1 MRIASI
7 DTIVVN
13 AKMRNWVFVRV
24 TTDEPGL
31 SGIGEATV
39 EWQTN
44 GVVGAITDLAPLLIG
59 EDATRIEH
67 LWQSMYRHL
76 FFRGGVVTMS
86 ALSGIDQALWDL
98 NAKRLGVPLYR
109 LLGGAVRDRLRMYDH
124 LGGGESASVYDQSNA
139 TDFAERAI
147 ESREAGFSAVKILAV
162 PLSEPLVGAAN
173 LRAAEALMAAAR
185 EGGGDDMDIM
195 VDLHGRTSAAA
206 AIAYARVL
214 APYRP
219 YFLEEPCPPDHPDA
233 IAEVARSTEVPI
245 AAGERL
251 LHRTEFLPLLT
262 SRAIAVA
269 QPDVCHAGGIS
280 EIRRI
285 AALCETFNVAMAPHN
300 PLGPIATMVNIH
312 LGFATSN
319 TLIQEVMRA
328 DVPWRDDVVH
338 GLPPIVDGH
347 VELPTAP
354 GIGVSLDEAAARA
367 HPYEPSA
374 PIRSVRPDGS
384 VTEW

>member
-1 MRIASI
+1 MKITAVE
-7 DTIVVN
+7 TVVVN
-13 AKMRNWVFVRV
+13 ARMRNWVFVQVR
-24 TTDEPGL
+24 TDERELTGL
-31 SGIGEATV
+31 GEATV
-39 EWQTN
+39 EWQTH
-44 GVVGAITDLAPLLIG
+44 GVVGAVADLAPLLIG
-59 EDATRIEH
+59 EDPTRIEH
-67 LWQSMYRHL
+67 LWQSMYRQL

-98 NAKRLGVPLYR
+98 NARRLGVPLYQ
-109 LLGGAVRDRLRMYDH
+109 LLGGAVRERLRMYDH
-124 LGGGESASVYDQSNA
+124 LGGGDSSAVYDQSSSA
-139 TDFAERAI
+139 AFVERAI

-162 PLSEPLVGAAN
+162 PLSEPLARASD
-173 LRAAEALMAAAR
+173 LRTSEALMAAAR

-206 AIAYARVL
+206 AIAHAQVL

-219 YFLEEPCPPDHPDA
+219 YFLEEPCSPDHPDS
-233 IAEVARSTEVPI
+233 IAEVARAVTIPI
-245 AAGERL
+245 ASGERL
-251 LHRTEFLPLLT
+251 LHRKEFLPLLAN
-262 SRAIAVA
+262 RAIAVA

-280 EIRRI
+280 EVRRI
-285 AALCETFNVAMAPHN
+285 AALCETFDVAMAPHN
-300 PLGPIATMVNIH
+300 PLGPVATMVNIH
-312 LGFATSN
+312 LGFATPN

-328 DVPWRDDVVH
+328 DVPWRDDVVS
-338 GLPPIVDGH
+338 GVLPIVDGH

-374 PIRSVRPDGS
+374 PIRSLRPDGS